1 MNNNTIGNEEMM
13 DIFDETIFTRKGTR
27 NRNTK
32 EYQEMIKLY
41 KLDEIAIP
49 DDVVVYFQEAL
60 SALPDQATQTQFSER
75 FGYLN
80 AG

>member
-27 NRNTK
+27 NKSTK

-41 KLDEIAIP
+41 FFIIFLL
-49 DDVVVYFQEAL
+49 Y
-60 SALPDQATQTQFSER
+60 S
-75 FGYLN
+75 Y
-80 AG
+80 

>member
-1 MNNNTIGNEEMM
+1 MSRSRSQVPQMQSSQNQTLNMLI
-13 DIFDETIFTRKGTR
+13 
-27 NRNTK
+27 
-32 EYQEMIKLY
+32 
-41 KLDEIAIP
+41 DEIAIP